1 MFRFQTPRG
10 TRIGVLGMSAALT
23 LLSAPAPLLA
33 QPTGKGPGG
42 YPMRPVRLL
51 VPNVPGGTTDMV
63 ARLIAPKL
71 GEDIGQPVIID
82 NRGGASG
89 LIARDMALRAPAD
102 GQTLLLSNQAIV
114 IAAVLQD
121 KAGSD
126 LARDFNAFAWIGV
139 APNVLVA
146 HPSVPAKTLPELVAL
161 LKSKQL
167 SFGSGG
173 IGSATHMGME
183 YFFHLSGTSGLHV
196 PYKSAGPALTD
207 TVSGHVQFLLASLP
221 SALPYIRSGKLRAY
235 GIGGLRRSKVAP
247 ELPTL
252 GEAGV
257 RGYAYET
264 WYGMFALAALP
275 RPLVQYLNGAV
286 NRVLADP
293 AVVSR
298 LTESGIEGGSEA
310 PEAAHRYFVEDV
322 ARWRRLIRD
331 TGIRAQ

>member
-1 MFRFQTPRG
+1 MFRFDAPG
-10 TRIGVLGMSAALT
+10 GVRIAALALAGLT
-23 LLSAPAPLLA
+23 LLSAPLA
-33 QPTGKGPGG
+33 AFAQSAGKGSGG
-42 YPMRPVRLL
+42 YPAKPVRLL

-63 ARLIAPKL
+63 ARLLAPRL
-71 GEDIGQPVIID
+71 AEEIGQPVVID
-82 NRGGASG
+82 NRGGAAG

-102 GQTLLLSNQAIV
+102 GYTLLLSNQAIV

-121 KAGSD
+121 KGGSD

-146 HPSVPAKTLPELVAL
+146 HPSVPAKTLPELIAL
-161 LKSKQL
+161 MKVKQL

-183 YFFHLSGTSGLHV
+183 LFFHLSGTSALHV

-207 TVSGHVQFLLASLP
+207 TVSGHVQFLLASMP

-235 GIGGLRRSKVAP
+235 GVGGARRSKVAP
-247 ELPTL
+247 EVPTL

-257 RGYAYET
+257 RGYTYET
-264 WYGMFALAALP
+264 WYGVFAVSAVP
-275 RPLVQYLNGAV
+275 RPLVQWLNGAV
-286 NRVLADP
+286 NRVLAEP
-293 AVVSR
+293 AVVGR
-298 LTESGIEGGSEA
+298 LTDVGIEPGSET
-310 PEAAHRYFVEDV
+310 PEASQKFFVEDV

-331 TGIRAQ
+331 TGIRAE

>member
-1 MFRFQTPRG
+1 MSGVRAARG
-10 TRIGVLGMSAALT
+10 MLAA
-23 LLSAPAPLLA
+23 AFVVAAGAGIPVADGLA
-33 QPTGKGPGG
+33 QGKGPGG
-42 YPMRPVRLL
+42 YPIRPVRLL

-71 GEDIGQPVIID
+71 ADEIGQPVVID

-89 LIARDMALRAPAD
+89 LIARDMALRAPGD
-102 GQTLLLSNQAIV
+102 GYTLLLSNQAIV
-114 IAAVLQD
+114 IASVLQE

-126 LARDFNAFAWIGV
+126 LTRDFNAFAWIGI

-146 HPSVPAKTLPELVAL
+146 HPSVPAKTLSEFIPL
-161 LKSKQL
+161 LKAKEL

-183 YFFHLSGTSGLHV
+183 LFFHLSGTGGLHV

-207 TVSGHVQFLLASLP
+207 TVSGHVQFLLASMP

-235 GIGGLRRSKVAP
+235 GIGGTRRSKVAP

-252 GEAGV
+252 AEAGV

-264 WYGMFALAALP
+264 WYGMFAVSSLS
-275 RPLVQYLNGAV
+275 RPLVGWLNTAA

-293 AVVSR
+293 AVVAR
-298 LTESGIEGGSEA
+298 LTESGIESGSET
-310 PEAAHRYFVEDV
+310 PEAAQKFFVEDV